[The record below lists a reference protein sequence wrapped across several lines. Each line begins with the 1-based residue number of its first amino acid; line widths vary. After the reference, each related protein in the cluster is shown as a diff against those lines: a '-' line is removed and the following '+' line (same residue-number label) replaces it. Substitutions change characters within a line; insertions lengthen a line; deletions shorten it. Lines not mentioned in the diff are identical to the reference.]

1 MAESFVM
8 VATPAISFE
17 ISAYVAEMIQNIT
30 ENIVITIS
38 DTVAAA
44 VVTRS
49 ATDQSE
55 SYTVEAA
62 ALGSAV
68 DGGHGLDDE
77 MTSQATTSDD
87 VSILAA
93 SAATLGLVLA
103 VGSFAAMWVT
113 DNPIPSLLFPAGL
126 FLATYGFWLINRAAR
141 RRIARAH

>member
-1 MAESFVM
+1 MSSYFLVSRT
-8 VATPAISFE
+8 VLGGE
-17 ISAYVAEMIQNIT
+17 INRKQAKLYG
-30 ENIVITIS
+30 
-38 DTVAAA
+38 D
-44 VVTRS
+44 TRS
-49 ATDQSE
+49 ATGQSE
-55 SYTVEAA
+55 SYTVAA
-62 ALGSAV
+62 ATLGSGV
-68 DGGHGLDDE
+68 DDGHGLDDE

-93 SAATLGLVLA
+93 SAVTLGLVLA

>member
-1 MAESFVM
+1 MAESLVM
-8 VATPAISFE
+8 VVTPAISFE

-38 DTVAAA
+38 DTVAA

-49 ATDQSE
+49 AVGQSE
-55 SYTVEAA
+55 SYTVAA
-62 ALGSAV
+62 ATLGSGV
-68 DGGHGLDDE
+68 DDGHGLDDE

-93 SAATLGLVLA
+93 SAVTLGLVLA

-141 RRIARAH
+141 RRTARAH